1 MLSKGGDMVLNF
13 LLRDRLTQELLPD
26 LSRIDLLALRDSC
39 CTTAMVRLLLPL
51 TSHLRKAF
59 YQVRGIRRHVQAFE
73 AIQELLLNLRLS
85 MLCYRI
91 ESLDSGG

>member
-1 MLSKGGDMVLNF
+1 
-13 LLRDRLTQELLPD
+13 
-26 LSRIDLLALRDSC
+26 
-39 CTTAMVRLLLPL
+39 MVRLLLPL

-59 YQVRGIRRHVQAFE
+59 DQVRGIRRHVQAFE